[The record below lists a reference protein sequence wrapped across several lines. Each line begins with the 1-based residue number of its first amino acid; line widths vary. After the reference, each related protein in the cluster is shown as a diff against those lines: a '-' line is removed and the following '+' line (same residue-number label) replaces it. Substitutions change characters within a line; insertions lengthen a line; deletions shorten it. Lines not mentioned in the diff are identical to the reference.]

1 MTNGG
6 TDPIDSVVIGRGLID
21 RSSTLRCLAIAT
33 VLVGR
38 RIDGGLALLMQYNRL
53 FEMVDR
59 GSDVQVHLEPSGVA
73 HDITNDPGAILAMNS
88 FLHQAFG

>member
-1 MTNGG
+1 
-6 TDPIDSVVIGRGLID
+6 
-21 RSSTLRCLAIAT
+21 
-33 VLVGR
+33 
-38 RIDGGLALLMQYNRL
+38 MQYNRL

-59 GSDVQVHLEPSGVA
+59 GSDVQVHPEPSGVA